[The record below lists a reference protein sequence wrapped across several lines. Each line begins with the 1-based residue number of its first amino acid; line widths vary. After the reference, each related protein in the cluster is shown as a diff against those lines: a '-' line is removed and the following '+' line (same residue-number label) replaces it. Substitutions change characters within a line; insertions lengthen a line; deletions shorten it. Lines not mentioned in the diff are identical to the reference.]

1 MSIVS
6 LILASLLVCIP
17 IVISYK
23 EHLGL
28 TKDIIVSVLR
38 AIIQLIFVG
47 YILDI
52 IFGLDNKFALI
63 FFVVVMTINAAIN
76 AKKRGKG
83 IKRVGII
90 SFIAILFGAGITLIF
105 LILAGAVDFTA
116 KEVIPI
122 SGMLI
127 SNSMVAIGLSFKQ
140 MENSFQL
147 RRNEIEVK
155 LSLGAD
161 MKVASKEIIRESIRI
176 ALIPTLDSAKTL
188 GIVALPGMMTGLIL
202 AGTPPMEAIKFQI
215 MVTFMILTAGSI
227 AIIIS
232 TYLSYTSYFND
243 RQQLIIR

>member
-1 MSIVS
+1 MSILS
-6 LILASLLVCIP
+6 LVFASLLVCIP
-17 IVISYK
+17 IAISYK

-28 TKDIIVSVLR
+28 TKDILVSVSR
-38 AIIQLIFVG
+38 AIIQLSIVG

-52 IFGLDNKFALI
+52 IFGLDNKFAII
-63 FFVVVMTINAAIN
+63 FFVLVMIVNAAIN

-83 IKRVGII
+83 VKRAGVI
-90 SFIAILFGAGITLIF
+90 SFISIFIGAGITLMF
-105 LILAGAVDFTA
+105 LIIAGAVDFTA

-140 MENSFQL
+140 MENSFLL
-147 RRNEIEVK
+147 RRAEVEVK

-161 MKVASKEIIRESIRI
+161 MKLASKEIIREAIKIS
-176 ALIPTLDSAKTL
+176 LIPTIDSAKTL

-215 MVTFMILTAGSI
+215 MVTFMILAAGSM

-232 TYLSYTSYFND
+232 TYLSYTSYFNE
-243 RQQLIIR
+243 RHQLKIK

>member
-6 LILASLLVCIP
+6 LIFASLLVCIP
-17 IVISYK
+17 IAISYK

-28 TKDIIVSVLR
+28 TKDIILSVSR
-38 AIIQLIFVG
+38 AIIQLSIVG

-52 IFGLDNKFALI
+52 IFGLDNKFAII
-63 FFVVVMTINAAIN
+63 FFVLVMIINASIN

-83 IKRVGII
+83 IKKAGKI
-90 SFIAILFGAGITLIF
+90 SFISILFGAGITLMF
-105 LILAGAVDFTA
+105 LIITGAVDFTA

-140 MENSFQL
+140 MENSFML
-147 RRNEIEVK
+147 RRAEIEVK

-161 MKVASKEIIRESIRI
+161 MKIASKEIIREAIKIS
-176 ALIPTLDSAKTL
+176 LIPTIDSAKTL

-215 MVTFMILTAGSI
+215 MVTFMILAAGSMS
-227 AIIIS
+227 IIIS
-232 TYLSYTSYFND
+232 TYLSYTSYFNE
-243 RQQLIIR
+243 RHQLKIN